1 MLDIQVDTSAPIGE
15 LILTVMGAVAQFER
29 ERIKERVRDG
39 WAHRRR
45 QRQNGDLHAVA
56 SPRPPYGFK
65 TITVGGKRRWV
76 RDDDQRELGAAIVR
90 WREEKRMTFHAIWRH
105 MLEKRIYR
113 LDHKG
118 RALPWNR
125 IASIQEMYI
134 REKRL
139 QAEEKAANSDSSTA
153 KEPT

>member
-1 MLDIQVDTSAPIGE
+1 
-15 LILTVMGAVAQFER
+15 
-29 ERIKERVRDG
+29 VRDG

-45 QRQNGDLHAVA
+45 QRDNGDLTAVA

-76 RDDDQRELGAAIVR
+76 RDDEQRELGAAIVR

-113 LDHKG
+113 LDPKG
-118 RALPWNR
+118 RAVPWNR
-125 IASIQEMYI
+125 IASIYEMYV

-139 QAEEKAANSDSSTA
+139 QAEERNASSGSSTA
-153 KEPT
+153 KAPT